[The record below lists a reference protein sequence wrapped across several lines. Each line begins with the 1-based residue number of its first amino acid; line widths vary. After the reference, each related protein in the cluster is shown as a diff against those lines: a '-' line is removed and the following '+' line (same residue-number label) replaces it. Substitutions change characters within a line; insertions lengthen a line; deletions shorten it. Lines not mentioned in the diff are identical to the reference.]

1 MTGHAH
7 YDTRPQHWRFQT
19 SPHVHTMVW
28 VEVFVAM
35 FVPRVCFKS
44 FLVYVIKLALC
55 KLDDGPVR
63 MPDNYC
69 IICCLNSIVQ
79 LT

>member
-1 MTGHAH
+1 
-7 YDTRPQHWRFQT
+7 
-19 SPHVHTMVW
+19 MVW